1 MKKIITIIM
10 GLIVSACCST
20 SPNFYQTVA
29 IDNHA
34 TQIENV
40 KDTILLKPITLP
52 SMVTRPQIVT
62 LGKEDFEVNIDEFN
76 RWASSLD
83 KMVYSTISENL
94 GSVLPNATI
103 NRPSLFKKN
112 YKYSVS
118 IDILEL
124 SGRLKEKA
132 TLKASYVI
140 RDRNNKVVLENK
152 FNNTIKIK
160 RKYDEYIPAL
170 NTLIGELSYNI
181 AKDIDNL

>member
-20 SPNFYQTVA
+20 SPYFYQTVA

-40 KDTILLKPITLP
+40 KD
-52 SMVTRPQIVT
+52 
-62 LGKEDFEVNIDEFN
+62 
-76 RWASSLD
+76 
-83 KMVYSTISENL
+83 MVYSTVRENL
-94 GSVLPNATI
+94 SSVLPNATI
-103 NRPSLFKKN
+103 NRPFILKKN